1 MKKLILT
8 SAALLMLA
16 GSTLSVSAATKKA
29 PSQPTKTDVVPG
41 CPYNDPKGCGIF
53 DN

>member
-8 SAALLMLA
+8 SAALLVFA
-16 GSTLSVSAATKKA
+16 GSTLSVSAATKNA
-29 PSQPTKTDVVPG
+29 PSQPTKTDVVPCCPPHDPQG
-41 CPYNDPKGCGIF
+41 CHIF